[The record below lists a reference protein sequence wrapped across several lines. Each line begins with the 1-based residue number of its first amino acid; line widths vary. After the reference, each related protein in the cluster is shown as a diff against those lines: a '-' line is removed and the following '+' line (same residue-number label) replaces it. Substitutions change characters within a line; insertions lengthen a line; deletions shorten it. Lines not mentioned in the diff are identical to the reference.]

1 MDVAL
6 FILLFSCLIILQY
19 TGRLDLYI
27 VLWSVMMAYAIS
39 SGLGVRLI
47 GHQLIKLWN
56 RKHILKT
63 AKEHY
68 HYSFWLLGTSLVQWF
83 SGNYFLVAAAAT
95 LGAVAVGA
103 LRMAQN
109 MVGLCHVLFL
119 AMENIV
125 PVEAARQYFSKGEK
139 AMFGY
144 LRRVGG
150 LVAIPVV
157 GLLGSLTLASH
168 WLIGW
173 LYGADYQP
181 FAYLVGAYA
190 VVYALGY
197 VATLQRFALRS
208 MQFTLPIFIGY
219 SASAVASIALA
230 YPMVRQW
237 GMGGVMAGLVG
248 AQLLTLLVYGFSI
261 LKKSHRTETT
271 QSQAAD
277 LSFPAHPLTPSPDHF
292 LSPSHPLKK

>member
-1 MDVAL
+1 MDIAL
-6 FILLFSCLIILQY
+6 FVVLFSCLVISKY
-19 TGRLDLYI
+19 TGELDLGI
-27 VLWSVMMAYAIS
+27 ALWSLMISYAIS
-39 SGLGVRLI
+39 TGLGVRLI
-47 GHQLIKLWN
+47 GHQLIKRWN
-56 RKHILKT
+56 REYILKT

-95 LGAVAVGA
+95 LGTVAVGA

-125 PVEAARQYFSKGEK
+125 PVEAARQFFAKGEK
-139 AMFGY
+139 AMFAY

-168 WLIGW
+168 WLTGW
-173 LYGADYQP
+173 LYGAEYQA
-181 FAYLVGAYA
+181 FAYLVSAYA
-190 VVYALGY
+190 VVYLLGY
-197 VATLQRFALRS
+197 LATLQRFALRS

-219 SASAVASIALA
+219 SVGAVASIALA

-248 AQLLTLLVYGFSI
+248 SQLLTLLVYSFSI
-261 LKKSHRTETT
+261 WKKQQRT
-271 QSQAAD
+271 QVPRS
-277 LSFPAHPLTPSPDHF
+277 PAHPLTSSPAHA
-292 LSPSHPLKK
+292 LEK